1 MLLSLLTDVSLR
13 TDLELLAEA
22 SAGVREAWD
31 TIEARHRRRILVS
44 LLGLG
49 LGVEEARDVSQD
61 AWSRVWQQHRAGAL
75 AELVFPG
82 IVITQARFLAHDLL
96 RRRRL
101 APEGGEVEAQS
112 ADPTAEDRLVAA
124 QSLARVQ
131 RSLAQVT
138 PSKRE
143 VFRLACDEG
152 LPHVEIARRVGLST
166 QRVKQVVWEVRT
178 ILRAAQELP

>member
-1 MLLSLLTDVSLR
+1 MFLSLLTDVSLR

-22 SAGVREAWD
+22 SRGVREAWG
-31 TIEARHRRRILVS
+31 TIEARHRRRVLVS
-44 LLGLG
+44 LLALG

-61 AWSRVWQQHRAGAL
+61 AWTRVWQQHRAGAL
-75 AELVFPG
+75 ASLVFPG
-82 IVITQARFLAHDLL
+82 IVIAQARFLAHDLL

-101 APEGGEVEAQS
+101 APERAEVDAAS
-112 ADPTAEDRLVAA
+112 AEPTAEDRLVAV

-152 LPHVEIARRVGLST
+152 LPHLEISQRVGLST
-166 QRVKQVVWEVRT
+166 QRVKQIVWEVRT
-178 ILRAAQELP
+178 ILRAAQESP

>member
-22 SAGVREAWD
+22 SRGVREAWD
-31 TIEARHRRRILVS
+31 SLEAKHRRRILVS
-44 LLGLG
+44 LLALG

-61 AWSRVWQQHRAGAL
+61 AWGRVWQQHRAGAL
-75 AELVFPG
+75 ASLVFPG
-82 IVITQARFLAHDLL
+82 IVIAQARFLAHDLL

-101 APEGGEVEAQS
+101 APERGEADAQS
-112 ADPTAEDRLVAA
+112 ADPTAEDRLMAA

-131 RSLAQVT
+131 RSLAQVS

-143 VFRLACDEG
+143 IFRLSCDEG

-166 QRVKQVVWEVRT
+166 QRVKQVVWEVRS
-178 ILRAAQELP
+178 ILRATQESP